1 LNGGQVLTS
10 KDSYHVMEDSFSIFA
25 EMLIS
30 KIFDYYLKEKIFP
43 KRETDGK
50 FDVYIDGFVEDAIE
64 KDEQFES
71 STIRLLIA
79 ILKVNL
85 GGKTGVNYESTMHQ
99 VFFMA
104 QSKKNEDIYIKVDDS
119 ANIDVGIFFKTEEG
133 KILIP
138 FEVKTGNNWIGKD
151 ITEVPTDHTKELNRN
166 QWTFPKMKGSVPGIL
181 AYTEDVDLK
190 FKGSDEFVTKYLL
203 FGLKKKPDGIQN
215 NIIIDIADIVNTFE
229 GNQYFIN
236 NQNEKSV
243 GFICR
248 HSKKLDEKK
257 FQRISLETLFS
268 EFAEQ
273 YFKDRFVEEE
283 IIFANTLKHLKN
295 NIKVCWE
302 NYKGNYIKVCL
313 DKIYKNN
320 KTGYKALVKKFNE
333 LIEKFNNHIAKFLIN
348 RKISDFY
355 EEFSES
361 DIEKLNAHIPEEN
374 LKNAENE
381 WENIIGIQRIFNGVF
396 ELREKRI
403 EAEFNNYVHHFL
415 NTIETDFY
423 NRWVKK

>member
-1 LNGGQVLTS
+1 
-10 KDSYHVMEDSFSIFA
+10 MEDSFSIFA

-50 FDVYIDGFVEDAIE
+50 LVVYKADGKFDVYVDGFVEDAIK

-138 FEVKTGNNWIGKD
+138 FEVKTGNKWKVKE
-151 ITEVPTDHTKELNRN
+151 ITDVPKYQEEGNGN
-166 QWTFPKMKGSVPGIL
+166 QGTFPKMKGSVPGIL
-181 AYTEDVDLK
+181 AYTDDVNLK

-215 NIIIDIADIVNTFE
+215 NIIIDIADIVNTFK

-236 NQNEKSV
+236 NQNDKSV

-283 IIFANTLKHLKN
+283 KIFANTLKHLKN
-295 NIKVCWE
+295 NIEVCW
-302 NYKGNYIKVCL
+302 GNYRRNYIDVCL
-313 DKIYKNN
+313 DKIDKNN
-320 KTGYKALVKKFNE
+320 ESDYRARVKKFNE
-333 LIEKFNNHIAKFLIN
+333 LIKNFNSHFAKFFIN
-348 RKISDFY
+348 RKISDPY
-355 EEFSES
+355 EEFFE
-361 DIEKLNAHIPEEN
+361 LNVNKI
-374 LKNAENE
+374 LKNHISEEEFIKAISAINY
-381 WENIIGIQRIFNGVF
+381 IVDIQNCFNGVF

-423 NRWVKK
+423 NKWVKK